1 MTDKWQHII
10 RKVSS
15 SGVLRI
21 ILHFVFWLTVGYF
34 YYFIFIWNSEF
45 PKVSLIFTIGLLPVA
60 IIETYLFN
68 YLLIP
73 KYLSNRKYGKFFFF
87 SLFTALASTWLS
99 FLIVFYALI
108 RILKTEAS
116 FEPAVLHPELQVIS
130 LNFIVFFAIAVKQV
144 KRVFYMQQEKNV
156 LEKAQLT
163 TQLKLKEAE
172 LKLLKAQVH
181 PHFLF
186 NTLNN
191 LYGLTLEKSNDA
203 PKLVLQLSEI
213 LDYILYRC
221 DAPKVLLSEDLNN
234 LKNYIE
240 IEKIRYSDKL
250 ELKTEIP
257 EVDQTFKI
265 APLILLPYVENA
277 FKHGV
282 SHFPG
287 VAFVHLNISIVANHL
302 IFQIENSR
310 NQLLARN
317 EKKSSGI
324 GMINVQRR
332 LDLLYPG
339 KYILDVKELEETF
352 SVTLNLK
359 LEE

>member
-1 MTDKWQHII
+1 MSEKLQHII
-10 RKVSS
+10 LMLSKSQKS
-15 SGVLRI
+15 RI
-21 ILHFVFWLTVGYF
+21 TLHVFFWLIVGYF
-34 YYFIFIWNSEF
+34 YYFVFRLNSEF
-45 PKVSLIFTIGLLPVA
+45 PKVSLIFTLGLLPVA
-60 IIETYLFN
+60 IFETYLFN

-73 KYLSNRKYGKFFFF
+73 KYLSNQKYFRFTYF
-87 SLFTALASTWLS
+87 SLFTILGSTWLS

-108 RILKTEAS
+108 NILNTEAS
-116 FEPAVLHPELQVIS
+116 LEPAVLHPELQVIS
-130 LNFIVFFAIAVKQV
+130 LNFIVFLAIAIKQV
-144 KRVFYMQQEKNV
+144 KRAFYMQQEKNE

-163 TQLKLKEAE
+163 TKLKLKEAE

-191 LYGLTLEKSNDA
+191 LYGLTLEKSDEA

-221 DAPKVLLSEDLNN
+221 DAPQVPLSEDLNN

-240 IEKIRYSDKL
+240 IEKIRYSQKL
-250 ELKTEIP
+250 ELNAEFP
-257 EVDQTFKI
+257 EDTGKLKI
-265 APLILLPYVENA
+265 APLILLPYIENA

-287 VAFVHLNISIVANHL
+287 IAFVQIKLSLSGKNLS
-302 IFQIENSR
+302 FQIENSR
-310 NQLLARN
+310 NPMV
-317 EKKSSGI
+317 KKGEDKSGGI
-324 GMINVQRR
+324 GMANVQRR

-339 KYILDVKELEETF
+339 KYMLEVEEKDETF
-352 SVTLNLK
+352 SVNLMLK

>member
-1 MTDKWQHII
+1 M
-10 RKVSS
+10 
-15 SGVLRI
+15 
-21 ILHFVFWLTVGYF
+21 HFIFWLIVGYF
-34 YYFIFIWNSEF
+34 YYIVFIWNSEF
-45 PKVSLIFTIGLLPVA
+45 PKASLIFTIGLLPVA
-60 IIETYLFN
+60 ILETYLFN

-73 KYLSNRKYGKFFFF
+73 KYLTNKQYGKFFFF
-87 SLFTALASTWLS
+87 SIFTALVSTWLS

-108 RILKTEAS
+108 RIIHTEAML
-116 FEPAVLHPELQVIS
+116 EPAVLHPELQVIS
-130 LNFIVFFAIAVKQV
+130 LNFIVFFAIAIKQV
-144 KRVFYMQQEKNV
+144 KRAFFMQEEKNE

-163 TQLKLKEAE
+163 TKLKLKEAE

-221 DAPKVLLSEDLNN
+221 DTPKVLLSEDLNN

-240 IEKIRYSDKL
+240 IEKIRYSEKL
-250 ELKTEIP
+250 KLVTEIP
-257 EVDQTFKI
+257 EVEKKLKI

-287 VAFVHLNISIVANHL
+287 IAFVHLKISVVANTL

-310 NQLLARN
+310 NQFQTS
-317 EKKSSGI
+317 EIDKSSGL
-324 GMINVQRR
+324 GMKNVQRR

-339 KYILDVKELEETF
+339 KYILEVNEQDETF
-352 SVTLNLK
+352 SVTLTLK

>member
-1 MTDKWQHII
+1 MVLKIGKSKWARIGIHII
-10 RKVSS
+10 
-15 SGVLRI
+15 
-21 ILHFVFWLTVGYF
+21 FWLLVGYF
-34 YYFIFIWNSEF
+34 YYLIFTWNSEF
-45 PKVSLIFTIGLLPVA
+45 PKVSFIFTIGLLPVA
-60 IIETYLFN
+60 IVETYLFN

-73 KYLSNRKYGKFFFF
+73 KFLSEKKYGRFFYLSI
-87 SLFTALASTWLS
+87 FTALVSTWLS

-108 RILKTEAS
+108 RILNTEAS
-116 FEPAVLHPELQVIS
+116 LEPAVLHPELQVLS
-130 LNFIVFFAIAVKQV
+130 LNFIVFFAIAIKQV
-144 KRVFYMQQEKNV
+144 KRAFYMQQEKNK

-163 TQLKLKEAE
+163 TALKLKEAE

-191 LYGLTLEKSNDA
+191 LYGLTLEKSDQA

-221 DAPKVLLSEDLNN
+221 DASKVPLAEDLNN

-240 IEKIRYSDKL
+240 IEKIRYSEKL
-250 ELKTEIP
+250 DLTAEFPKNTGKL
-257 EVDQTFKI
+257 QI
-265 APLILLPYVENA
+265 APLILLPYIENA

-282 SHFPG
+282 SQFPG
-287 VAFVHLNISIVANHL
+287 IAHVHLKTSVEGRNL

-310 NQLLARN
+310 NPLV
-317 EKKSSGI
+317 KKKETNNKGI

-332 LDLLYPG
+332 LDLLYSG
-339 KYILDVKELEETF
+339 KYILTVEENDETF
-352 SVTLNLK
+352 SVNLK
-359 LEE
+359 LELEE

>member
-1 MTDKWQHII
+1 MADKLQHII
-10 RKVSS
+10 RKISS
-15 SGVLRI
+15 TKTLRI
-21 ILHFVFWLTVGYF
+21 LLHFLFWLTVGCF
-34 YYFIFIWNSEF
+34 YYFIFVWNSEF

-60 IIETYLFN
+60 ILETYLFN
-68 YLLIP
+68 YVLIP
-73 KYLSNRKYGKFFFF
+73 NHLSNKNYGKFF
-87 SLFTALASTWLS
+87 SYSVFTVLVSTWLS

-108 RILKTEAS
+108 RILNSEAS
-116 FEPAVLHPELQVIS
+116 LDPAVLHPELQVIS

-144 KRVFYMQQEKNV
+144 KRAFYMQQEKNE

-221 DAPKVLLSEDLNN
+221 DAPKVSLTEDLNN

-250 ELKTEIP
+250 ELTAEIP
-257 EVDQTFKI
+257 EVEQKFKI

-287 VAFVHLNISIVANHL
+287 IAFVHIKISIVAGNL
-302 IFQIENSR
+302 IFQVENSR
-310 NQLLARN
+310 NQLLAKTEDR
-317 EKKSSGI
+317 SSGI
-324 GMINVQRR
+324 GMKNVQRR
-332 LDLLYPG
+332 LDLLYPA
-339 KYILDVKELEETF
+339 KYILDVKEQDETF